1 MLSAGTISLVWLA
14 ILLICIVIEIATL
27 GLTTIWF
34 ALGALV
40 AYFAAL
46 AGANIIVQVV
56 VFLIVSII
64 ALVFTRPL
72 AMKYFNRSKRE
83 KTNAE
88 GLIGKRA
95 KVIEQIDN
103 DRETGRVIVNGQEWM
118 ARTEDEDIIN
128 IDEIVEILRISG
140 VKLIVKKQT
149 L

>member
-1 MLSAGTISLVWLA
+1 
-14 ILLICIVIEIATL
+14 
-27 GLTTIWF
+27 
-34 ALGALV
+34 
-40 AYFAAL
+40 
-46 AGANIIVQVV
+46 
-56 VFLIVSII
+56 
-64 ALVFTRPL
+64 
-72 AMKYFNRSKRE
+72 MKYFNGSKRE

>member
-1 MLSAGTISLVWLA
+1 MVSYYWL
-14 ILLICIVIEIATL
+14 ILMAALIVIEIISL

-72 AMKYFNRSKRE
+72 AMKYFNGIKRE

>member
-1 MLSAGTISLVWLA
+1 MVSYYWL
-14 ILLICIVIEIATL
+14 ILMAALIVIEIISL

-56 VFLIVSII
+56 VFLIVSNYCTGDI
-64 ALVFTRPL
+64 TRPL
-72 AMKYFNRSKRE
+72 AMKYFNGSKRE

>member
-1 MLSAGTISLVWLA
+1 MVSYYWL
-14 ILLICIVIEIATL
+14 ILMAALIVIEIISL

-40 AYFAAL
+40 AYFVAL

-72 AMKYFNRSKRE
+72 AMKYFNGSKRE

-88 GLIGKRA
+88 GLIGRRA